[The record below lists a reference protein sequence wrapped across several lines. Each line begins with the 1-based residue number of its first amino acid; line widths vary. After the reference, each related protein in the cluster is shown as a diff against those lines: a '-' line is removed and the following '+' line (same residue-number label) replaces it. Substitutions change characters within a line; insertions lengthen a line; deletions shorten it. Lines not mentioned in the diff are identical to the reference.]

1 METANLNKY
10 PRGCAV
16 IDLNAVKNNVKII
29 SSQIGPK
36 NKLIC
41 VIKSNGYG
49 HGAVELAKVYE
60 KMNEVYGYAVA
71 TAEEA
76 FELVDADIKKPIL
89 ILGYCFSNSYEELIK
104 NNIRMTV
111 FRKDVADEINRIALS
126 LDTKAI
132 IHIKVDTGM
141 GRIGVTPDENGLEF
155 VKYCMGL
162 KGLEIEGV
170 FSHMS
175 KADETD
181 KTYAE
186 LQLSRFKSFTDNIK
200 NSLGLDIPLKHIANS
215 AGIVDL
221 DEAKSYDMCRAGII
235 LYGLVPSNE
244 VDIKKIG
251 LKPVLSL
258 YSHITYIKTRPEG
271 SMISYG
277 GIYSCSSETR
287 IATIPLGYA
296 DGYPRSLT
304 GKGFVLI
311 KGKKAPIIGKICM
324 DQFMVDVTHI
334 PEATE
339 GDLVTLIGTDG
350 NEEITLDYISDLSGR
365 FNYEF
370 ACLLTDR
377 VKRVYEE

>member
-76 FELVDADIKKPIL
+76 FELVDAGIKKPIL

-104 NNIRMTV
+104 NNIRMAV
-111 FRKDVADEINRIALS
+111 FRKDAADEINRIALS
-126 LDTKAI
+126 LDTKAK

-251 LKPVLSL
+251 LKPILSL

-277 GIYSCSSETR
+277 GIYSCSRETR

-350 NEEITLDYISDLSGR
+350 DEEITLDYISDLSGR